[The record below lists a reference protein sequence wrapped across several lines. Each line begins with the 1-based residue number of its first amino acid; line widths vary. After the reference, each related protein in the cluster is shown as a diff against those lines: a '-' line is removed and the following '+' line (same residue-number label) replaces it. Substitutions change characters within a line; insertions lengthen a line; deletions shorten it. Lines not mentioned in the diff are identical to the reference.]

1 VKNVLKTV
9 ALLALLASAN
19 GNPLSAE
26 ERATVI
32 LYREAGRQY
41 GTDGLAFPLYVNA
54 QRFCQLSCGCYV
66 KLDLAPGDYVFNLCR
81 VHLAAGQTL
90 YLLCCLGGGGEVAT
104 IGQPDSQACAR
115 ETVSKFKEL
124 KRSQH
129 SDEVAPLTHN
139 ITFPTENSQTD
150 SN

>member
-9 ALLALLASAN
+9 ALLVLLATAN
-19 GNPLSAE
+19 GSPLSAE

-32 LYREAGRQY
+32 VYREAGRQY
-41 GTDGLAFPLYVNA
+41 GTDELAFPLYVNA
-54 QRFCQLSCGCYV
+54 QLFCKLSCGYYL

-81 VHLAAGQTL
+81 VHLSAGQTL
-90 YLLCCLGGGGEVAT
+90 YLGCCLGGGGEVAT
-104 IGQPDSQACAR
+104 VGPDCQTYAR
-115 ETVSKFKEL
+115 ETVSKLREL

-129 SDEVAPLTHN
+129 SDEVGPLTHY

>member
-1 VKNVLKTV
+1 MKNILKTV
-9 ALLALLASAN
+9 ALLALLTSAN
-19 GNPLSAE
+19 GNPLSGE

-81 VHLAAGQTL
+81 VHLSAGQTL
-90 YLLCCLGGGGEVAT
+90 YLGCCLGGGGEVAT
-104 IGQPDSQACAR
+104 VGPDCQTYAR
-115 ETVSKFKEL
+115 ETVSKL
-124 KRSQH
+124 KQQNSLER
-129 SDEVAPLTHN
+129 SDETGPLTHN
-139 ITFPTENSQTD
+139 IVFP
-150 SN
+150 